1 MDAHPPPTMQ
11 DFLRRAAAAAL
22 IAGLAGCASSY
33 RLDNTVQAFSSLA
46 SLPPNPTY
54 RLERLPSQA
63 GAPDQARIEALADPA
78 LFRAG
83 LRRDDA
89 APRYSVQVAS
99 RTQGVLSASPLGG
112 GFGWGWPWWEP
123 PVQTAANTAYQR
135 DVNVV
140 IRDIAS
146 NRVVYESKA
155 SSESFYLNNDEVVGA
170 MFDAALA
177 GFPNPPQGARHV
189 NVQVNPVRP
198 VAAR

>member
-1 MDAHPPPTMQ
+1 MQ
-11 DFLRRAAAAAL
+11 DSLRRAAAAAL

-33 RLDNTVQAFSSLA
+33 RLDNTVQAFSSLPG
-46 SLPPNPTY
+46 LPPNPTY

-78 LFRAG
+78 LLRAG

-89 APRYSVQVAS
+89 APRYSVQVSS
-99 RTQGVLSASPLGG
+99 RTQGVISASPLGG
-112 GFGWGWPWWEP
+112 GFGWGWPFGWGP
-123 PVQTAANTAYQR
+123 PIQTAANTAYR
-135 DVNVV
+135 REVNVV
-140 IRDIAS
+140 VREAAS

-177 GFPNPPQGARHV
+177 GFPNPPQGTRQV
-189 NVQVNPVRP
+189 NVQVMPVQGGKP
-198 VAAR
+198 SAPAG

>member
-1 MDAHPPPTMQ
+1 MQ
-11 DFLRRAAAAAL
+11 DSLRRAAAAAL

-33 RLDNTVQAFSSLA
+33 RLDNTVQAFSSLPG
-46 SLPPNPTY
+46 LPPNPTY

-78 LFRAG
+78 LLRAG

-89 APRYSVQVAS
+89 AARYSVQVSS
-99 RTQGVLSASPLGG
+99 RTQGVISASPLGG
-112 GFGWGWPWWEP
+112 GFGWGWPFGWGP
-123 PVQTAANTAYQR
+123 PIQTAANTAYR
-135 DVNVV
+135 REVNVV
-140 IRDIAS
+140 VREAAS

-177 GFPNPPQGARHV
+177 GFPNPPQGTRQV
-189 NVQVNPVRP
+189 NVQVMPVQGGKP
-198 VAAR
+198 SAPAG

>member
-1 MDAHPPPTMQ
+1 MHDY
-11 DFLRRAAAAAL
+11 LRRAAAAAL

-63 GAPDQARIEALADPA
+63 GAPDQARVEALADPA

-89 APRYSVQVAS
+89 APRYSVQVSS
-99 RTQGVLSASPLGG
+99 RTRGVISASPLGG
-112 GFGWGWPWWEP
+112 GFGWGWPWGWGP

-135 DVNVV
+135 EVNVL
-140 IRDIAS
+140 IREVAT
-146 NRVVYESKA
+146 NKVVYESKA
-155 SSESFYLNNDEVVGA
+155 SSETFYLNSDEILGA

-177 GFPNPPQGARHV
+177 GFPNPPQGTRHV

-198 VAAR
+198 LAAG